1 MITTAEITGEVRRE
15 QSVDVVSRCVS
26 VIILIAVILA
36 TFRAFHGAN
45 VPFLALS
52 LAGASLIQFSHDRSL
67 WRILFI
73 VVSAMFLST
82 IYSLTG
88 GLPGQYTG
96 AGVVEALA
104 FLGLGSLLMLSIRA
118 FRSTEELRPLLLAS
132 FCPVL
137 TIVTNFAL
145 FATIPLQP
153 RVFDLYLYRFD
164 DILGGQASFLIGQ
177 WFAAAPVLR
186 EACFFVYAA
195 LPLIQVLVV
204 WLHWRGHRMPANPVI
219 TFVVAGI
226 AGFLL
231 YQICPAMGPVHVFP
245 RDFPQTVPLDSQ
257 PHAIAL
263 NVAPRNA
270 MPSLHTAWAIL
281 ICWSL
286 RFSSRSIRVAAAV
299 FLGLTLM
306 ATLGFGEHYLID
318 LVVAVPFTMA
328 VQAASTRQ
336 LAPAAGWIG
345 TTIAWCAYLRWILPR
360 LPMPAIA
367 AWILVLATVALPGFN
382 GAMKLIAQLLPGAG
396 SPIAASGKAVES
408 EFSR

>member
-1 MITTAEITGEVRRE
+1 MF
-15 QSVDVVSRCVS
+15 SRCLS
-26 VIILIAVILA
+26 VFVLIAVILA

-45 VPFLALS
+45 VPFLAFS
-52 LAGASLIQFSHDRSL
+52 LAGASLIQFSHDRNL
-67 WRILFI
+67 WRILFT

-82 IYSLTG
+82 IYMLTG

-96 AGVVEALA
+96 AVVVEALA
-104 FLGLGSLLMLSIRA
+104 FLGLGSLLSLGIRA

-145 FATIPLQP
+145 FATIALQP

-164 DILGGQASFLIGQ
+164 AILGGQASFLLGQ
-177 WFAAAPVLR
+177 WFAVVPVLR
-186 EACFFVYAA
+186 DACFLVYAA
-195 LPLIQVLVV
+195 LPLVQVLVV
-204 WLHWRGHRMPANPVI
+204 CLHWRGHRMPANPLI
-219 TFVVAGI
+219 TFVVAGV

-231 YQICPAMGPVHVFP
+231 YQICPAMGPVHIFP
-245 RDFPQTVPLDSQ
+245 RDFPQSIPADSQ

-281 ICWSL
+281 IWWSL
-286 RFSSRSIRVAAAV
+286 RFSSRWIRVAAAA
-299 FLGLTLM
+299 FLGLTLL

-318 LVVAVPFTMA
+318 LVVAVPFTLA
-328 VQAASTRQ
+328 VQAVSTRQ

-345 TTIAWCAYLRWILPR
+345 LTIAWCAYLRWMLPV
-360 LPMPAIA
+360 LPISTIT
-367 AWILVLATVALPGFN
+367 AWILVLATIAVPGFN
-382 GAMKLIAQLLPGAG
+382 RAMKLIAALLPGAG
-396 SPIAASGKAVES
+396 SPIAASGKAAES
-408 EFSR
+408 EYSQ

>member
-1 MITTAEITGEVRRE
+1 MITTAETTGEVRRRE
-15 QSVDVVSRCVS
+15 RGVDVLSRCLS
-26 VIILIAVILA
+26 VFVLIAVIFA

-67 WRILFI
+67 WRVLFTL
-73 VVSAMFLST
+73 VSAMFLST
-82 IYSLTG
+82 IYTLTG
-88 GLPGQYTG
+88 GLTGQYTG
-96 AGVVEALA
+96 AVVVEGLA
-104 FLGLGSLLMLSIRA
+104 FLGMGSLLMLGIRA

-145 FATIPLQP
+145 IATIALQP

-164 DILGGQASFLIGQ
+164 AVLGGQASFLMGQ
-177 WFAAAPVLR
+177 WFTIVPALR
-186 EACFFVYAA
+186 DACFFVYAA
-195 LPLIQVLVV
+195 LPLVQVAVICLY
-204 WLHWRGHRMPANPVI
+204 WRGQRMPANPLI
-219 TFVVAGI
+219 TFVVAGV

-245 RDFPQTVPLDSQ
+245 RDFPQIVPVDAQ
-257 PHAIAL
+257 PHALAL

-281 ICWSL
+281 IWWSL
-286 RFSSRSIRVAAAV
+286 RFSSKWIRVAAAA
-299 FLGLTLM
+299 FLGLTLI

-318 LVVAVPFTMA
+318 LVVAVPFTLAIQA
-328 VQAASTRQ
+328 VSTRQ

-345 TTIAWCAYLRWILPR
+345 TTIAWCAYLRWMFPVLPVST
-360 LPMPAIA
+360 MM
-367 AWILVLATVALPGFN
+367 AWILVVTTMALPGVN
-382 GAMKLIAQLLPGAG
+382 NVMKLIPALLSGTG
-396 SPIAASGKAVES
+396 SPIAASGKAAETES
-408 EFSR
+408 